1 MVQHNVRNIFGMP
14 GRTFFPGRTYAET
27 SLGQLVAQDAGGEG
41 GNFATCKGMLALA
54 TGSCSWFAF
63 FFFLD
68 TFFFAPAVADLL
80 VFPATSFFAPDVF
93 VLLAFFFARAVAD
106 LFVFLGVFSSVAS
119 SVWVSPSPHLRF
131 ASVRQLSQVTS
142 TQSWTLANRHTSSV
156 SKANLTFRQ
165 HESVDPCAITTFWQS
180 GHFWYWARSS
190 KRARRS
196 ETNCGIFTER
206 RFRLRRRR
214 AQCLPDP
221 ASRLSFSFLVTPL
234 THQKRE
240 WLRTKPFA

>member
-1 MVQHNVRNIFGMP
+1 
-14 GRTFFPGRTYAET
+14 
-27 SLGQLVAQDAGGEG
+27 
-41 GNFATCKGMLALA
+41 MLALA

-165 HESVDPCAITTFWQS
+165 HESIDPCAITTFWQS

-196 ETNCGIFTER
+196 ETVEFSLNDDSDSGVGER
-206 RFRLRRRR
+206 NASQILR
-214 AQCLPDP
+214 AVSPFLFSLPLLP
-221 ASRLSFSFLVTPL
+221 IRSASG
-234 THQKRE
+234 
-240 WLRTKPFA
+240 

>member
-1 MVQHNVRNIFGMP
+1 MCEIYSACRDALFSRQDLRGDIFRSASCP
-14 GRTFFPGRTYAET
+14 GRRGRRRTFCHMQRHARSGYWI
-27 SLGQLVAQDAGGEG
+27 LQLVCLLLLGH
-41 GNFATCKGMLALA
+41 L
-54 TGSCSWFAF
+54 
-63 FFFLD
+63 
-68 TFFFAPAVADLL
+68 FFAPAVADLP

-165 HESVDPCAITTFWQS
+165 HESIDPCAITTFWQS
-180 GHFWYWARSS
+180 RHFWYWARSS

-196 ETNCGIFTER
+196 ETVEFSLNDDSDSGVGER
-206 RFRLRRRR
+206 NASQILR
-214 AQCLPDP
+214 AVSPFLFSLSLLPIRS
-221 ASRLSFSFLVTPL
+221 ASG
-234 THQKRE
+234 
-240 WLRTKPFA
+240 

>member
-1 MVQHNVRNIFGMP
+1 MCEIYSACRDALFSRQDLRGDIFRSASCP
-14 GRTFFPGRTYAET
+14 GRRGRRRTFCHMQRHARSGYWI
-27 SLGQLVAQDAGGEG
+27 LQLVCLLLLGH
-41 GNFATCKGMLALA
+41 L
-54 TGSCSWFAF
+54 
-63 FFFLD
+63 
-68 TFFFAPAVADLL
+68 FFAPAVADLL
-80 VFPATSFFAPDVF
+80 VFPASSFFAPDVF

-142 TQSWTLANRHTSSV
+142 PQSWTLANRHTSSV

-165 HESVDPCAITTFWQS
+165 HESIDPCAITTFWQS

-196 ETNCGIFTER
+196 ETVEFSLNDDSDSGVGER
-206 RFRLRRRR
+206 NASQILR
-214 AQCLPDP
+214 AVSPFLFSLSLLPIRS
-221 ASRLSFSFLVTPL
+221 ASG
-234 THQKRE
+234 
-240 WLRTKPFA
+240 